1 MEKVGQVSDD
11 KIEQVILDYAGNDI
25 ETFKKVMKIDKG
37 VVINACAESAIE
49 MVKENKETDKDMEM
63 LWQLTLRKFCD
74 KKNVT
79 ILLMLAEIFIVCRK
93 LFDDEEYQKFCDLVH
108 SLAED
113 EIEGNIF
120 NGKD

>member
-1 MEKVGQVSDD
+1 MEQTEHYVED
-11 KIEQVILDYAGNDI
+11 KLEEIILGYAGNDI
-25 ETFKKVMKIDKG
+25 EKFKKVMKIDKG
-37 VVINACAESAIE
+37 VVINACAQSTIQ
-49 MVKENKETDKDMEM
+49 MMKENKKTDKDMEM

-74 KKNVT
+74 KKNIT

-93 LFDDEEYQKFCDLVH
+93 LFNDEDYQKFWDLVH